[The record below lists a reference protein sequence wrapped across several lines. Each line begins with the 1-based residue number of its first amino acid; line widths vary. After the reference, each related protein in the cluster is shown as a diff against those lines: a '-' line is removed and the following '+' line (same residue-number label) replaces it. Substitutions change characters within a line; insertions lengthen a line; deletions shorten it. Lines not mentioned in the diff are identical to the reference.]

1 MVLCCSLSDAYF
13 VFASSFFDYM
23 VLFSFTTWP
32 SGFRVDVHPNR
43 HRAVAAYIN
52 RKCGTSVPEAEP
64 INDAQS
70 RRLLLL
76 LQNKLFDS
84 MTLTP
89 LRGGANQHRGCGD
102 NCRALDLEKRKPI
115 LNRIRLNP
123 LVFEFDHDHFWLL
136 LKLKKLLGRAVWLDA
151 STDRAQHPL
160 FYAFTFLTWTCRTW
174 NFLSFSSWTV

>member
-1 MVLCCSLSDAYF
+1 MRTRLQKWSYA
-13 VFASSFFDYM
+13 
-23 VLFSFTTWP
+23 VLFPTLISSLLVAFLITWS
-32 SGFRVDVHPNR
+32 SGFRGDVHPNR

-52 RKCGTSVPEAEP
+52 RKGGTSVPEAEP
-64 INDAQS
+64 IIDAQS

-89 LRGGANQHRGCGD
+89 LRGGANQHRRCGD

-123 LVFEFDHDHFWLL
+123 LVFEFDHDHFWLW